1 MSFLLGVSLIAII
14 IVMIKHHHELIPQL
28 RAGSLNLKIGIFSLV
43 VGWIINI
50 SSKMTGFNELLVVNQ
65 INSAFFLLAFICLI
79 IGVTKF
85 INRLPL
91 NFNRR
96 LMVFTLILAFAY
108 TIVNEQFSFLSYLIP
123 TTFNYSLI
131 SFFLYIVV
139 VCCLI
144 IEVYHFIFTGK
155 VSNDVSSEDNRF

>member
-14 IVMIKHHHELIPQL
+14 VIMIKHHHEFLPQL
-28 RAGSLNLKIGIFSLV
+28 RAGSFNLKLGVFSLL
-43 VGWIINI
+43 VGWIIHV
-50 SSKMTGFNELLVVNQ
+50 SSAMTGFNELLLVNQ
-65 INSAFFLLAFICLI
+65 IESAFFLLSFVCLI

-96 LMVFTLILAFAY
+96 LMIFTLILAFAY

-123 TTFNYSLI
+123 AEFNYSFI
-131 SFFLYIVV
+131 SLALYIVV

-144 IEVYHFIFTGK
+144 IEVYQFIFTNK
-155 VSNDVSSEDNRF
+155 KPSESPSEEKPF